1 MHITERFSNNF
12 KNSLKAGADL
22 ALELG
27 HARIEPEHIL
37 YGLASQKGS
46 VGAQLLAALAK
57 KSSDVKDFISKN
69 QTPINSSIL
78 PDFSPSARQLIQKA
92 IKIAYLNN
100 HRYVGTEHLLAALM
114 ETNDDRLKSIFRLA
128 EIQMAKITEQIIA
141 ALSSASKLPE
151 LTSVFKT
158 QKNNKKE
165 IGLEEDLP
173 LEEDWNNPEGNP
185 EKLLD
190 IFATDLTSRQ
200 AQKQID
206 PVIGREKEIERI
218 IQILCRRTKN
228 NPIILGEPG
237 VGKTAIV
244 EGLAKKILAGEIPEI
259 LSGKKIYA
267 LNMASLLAGTM
278 YRGEFEGRLKQLID
292 EVKSQPNIILFIDEI
307 HNIVGAGSANG
318 SMDAANILKPAL
330 ARGDFSCIG
339 ATTYH
344 DYRKSIEN
352 DPALNRR
359 FQPVRISEP
368 GAEEAKQMLLGIR
381 PYFEQYHLVRILDE
395 AVVAAVEL
403 SQRYLTESFLPDKAI
418 DLIDEAA
425 AAVKAK
431 RRPSAGELKIKRI
444 GSEMEKMDKELRKMI
459 IEDDFEAA
467 AGLKRELEGIKADI
481 SKLKNNIKNKKTKL
495 LGEVTAK
502 DIVRVIARMTG
513 ISDESLIGSEKK
525 QILSLEKKLHQ
536 EIIGQNEAIA
546 LVADF
551 IKRAKAG
558 LTPEHKPLAS
568 FLFVGPSGVGKTYL
582 AKTLAQAVF
591 GDEKSLI
598 KIDMSEYGEKF
609 NVSKLI
615 GAPAGYVGY
624 KESGQLT
631 EKVKHRPYSV
641 VLLDEVEKANR
652 DIFDLLLQVLEDGY
666 LTDAAGTRINFQ
678 NTIIVMTSNIG
689 SQFFKD
695 LEQIGFDGPKTQTAD
710 PEEKIVKEAKEFF
723 KAEFLNRLD
732 KIVYFRQLDNA
743 DLQKIAGLEIKQ
755 LAIRLKKQNF
765 NLSYSPVVAK
775 LIAAKSFEQR
785 QGARGIKKAIQELLE
800 TPVSKAILEGKIIS
814 GGTIH
819 LEAKNGIIKVEK

>member
-1 MHITERFSNNF
+1 MNITEKFSNNF

-27 HARIEPEHIL
+27 HAQIEPEHIL
-37 YGLASQKGS
+37 YGLVTQKGS
-46 VGAQLLAALAK
+46 IGAQLLESLAK
-57 KSSDVKDFISKN
+57 KSASMKNLISQN
-69 QTPINSSIL
+69 RQSPSGEPT
-78 PDFSPSARQLIQKA
+78 PDFSPAARQLIQKA

-100 HRYVGTEHLLAALM
+100 HRYIGTEHLLAAIM
-114 ETNDDRLKSIFRLA
+114 ETNDGNIKNIFRLA
-128 EIQMAKITEQIIA
+128 EIQETKIADQLIA
-141 ALSSASKLPE
+141 ALSSVSKLAG
-151 LTSVFKT
+151 LTNAFKT
-158 QKNNKKE
+158 QKNKQPE
-165 IGLEEDLP
+165 TGLEEELSFT
-173 LEEDWNNPEGNP
+173 EESDPEDRQ

-218 IQILCRRTKN
+218 VQILCRRTKN

-244 EGLAKKILAGEIPEI
+244 EGLAKRILSGEVPEV

-292 EVKSQPNIILFIDEI
+292 EVKSRPNIILFIDEI

-368 GAEEAKQMLLGIR
+368 TTEEARQMLLGIR
-381 PYFEQYHLVRILDE
+381 PYFEQYHLVRISDE
-395 AVVAAVEL
+395 AVASAVEL

-431 RRPSAGELKIKRI
+431 RQPSADESAIKNI
-444 GSEMEKMDKELRKMI
+444 GIEMEKMDQELKQMI
-459 IEDDFEAA
+459 IEDNFEAA
-467 AGLKRELEGIKADI
+467 ARLKKELEKIKSDI
-481 SKLKNNIKNKKTKL
+481 IRLKNKLKNKKTKL
-495 LGEVTAK
+495 LGEVSAK
-502 DIVRVIARMTG
+502 DIARVVARMTG

-525 QILSLEKKLHQ
+525 QILSLEKKLRR

-546 LVADF
+546 AVAEF
-551 IKRAKAG
+551 ILRAKAG

-582 AKTLAQAVF
+582 AKTLAKAVF

-631 EKVKHRPYSV
+631 EKVKHKPYSV

-666 LTDAAGTRINFQ
+666 LTDAAGTRVNFQ

-695 LEQIGFDGPKTQTAD
+695 LEQIGFDGPKTQTAS

-723 KAEFLNRLD
+723 KTEFLNRLD
-732 KIVYFRQLDNA
+732 KIIYFRQLDTA
-743 DLQKIAGLEIKQ
+743 DLQTIAELEIKQ
-755 LAIRLKKQNF
+755 LAERLKKQNF
-765 NLSYSPVVAK
+765 NLSYSSAAAK